1 MKHGNINVIGLVAS
15 VAVICLAPS
24 LISLLGWD
32 RLFDASNHP
41 RGGYIHSVLEW
52 TAFCTSIFIV
62 ILALLHYRIRHD
74 PAIAVIGLAIFW
86 AGCMDAAHILGS
98 DGLFV
103 APHADLA
110 PFTWAAARTFSATA
124 LLAGA
129 ACLIA
134 WRSRVKV
141 PLGYVI
147 AVGLILGCAGSGVV
161 YYIATAPQLPQ
172 TIYPENWIVRPW
184 DAGALVLFAI
194 GGLIVF
200 PWLHRQR
207 TDVFSLALWLSAAP
221 QVAAQLHMTLGAA
234 ALYDHHFNI
243 GHTLKIVAYLVP
255 FVGLASEYIGTY
267 CALSIESE
275 RRALTTAQLERAN
288 VLLTQR
294 TAEME
299 QFAYTVSHDL
309 KSPLVTILGFSTHVT
324 GAIERGESNLALKHM
339 DRITRAARRMSELI
353 DDLLELGRVGRVRSR
368 LEAVPLE
375 ELITSAVE
383 SCRQRFPN
391 SVMEIAVQSNLP
403 TITAYRGRLQQVF
416 ENLLSNAVK
425 YGSANPNP
433 RVEVRAWHGNGSLQV
448 TVSDNGQGIAAEHH
462 SRVFELFQRLE
473 KDTAGTG
480 IGLAIVKRI
489 VELHEGTISVASAEG
504 EGATFRITLPGAVVV
519 SSDLES
525 ESTNGVQLNPLPA
538 G

>member
-1 MKHGNINVIGLVAS
+1 MKHGNTNIVGLVVS
-15 VAVICLAPS
+15 VLLICMAPATT
-24 LISLLGWD
+24 SLLGWD
-32 RLFDASNHP
+32 RVFDASNHP
-41 RGGYIHSVLEW
+41 RGSYIHSVLEW
-52 TAFCTSIFIV
+52 TAFCTSSFIV

-86 AGCMDAAHILGS
+86 AGCMDAAHVLGS
-98 DGLFV
+98 DGLFGV
-103 APHADLA
+103 PHADLA

-129 ACLIA
+129 VCLIA

-147 AVGLILGCAGSGVV
+147 AVGLVLGCAGGCVA
-161 YYIATAPQLPQ
+161 YYIATALELPQ
-172 TIYPENWIVRPW
+172 TTYPGNLIVRPW
-184 DAGALVLFAI
+184 DAGALVIFAI
-194 GGLIVF
+194 GGVLVF

-207 TDVFSLALWLSAAP
+207 EDVFSLALWLSAAP
-221 QVAAQLHMTLGAA
+221 QIAAQLHMTLGAA
-234 ALYDHHFNI
+234 APYDHHFNI
-243 GHTLKIVAYLVP
+243 GHALKIVAYLVL
-255 FVGLASEYIGTY
+255 FVGLASEYLGTY
-267 CALSIESE
+267 QELRIEVQ
-275 RRALTTAQLERAN
+275 RRADTAIELEKAN
-288 VLLTQR
+288 ELLTRR

-324 GAIERGESNLALKHM
+324 GAIERGESDPALKHM

-353 DDLLELGRVGRVRSR
+353 DDLLELGRVGRVRSP

-375 ELITSAVE
+375 ELVTSAVE

-391 SVMEIAVQSNLP
+391 STMEIVVQSNLP
-403 TITAYRGRLQQVF
+403 TVTAYRGRLQQVF
-416 ENLLSNAVK
+416 ENLLTNAIK
-425 YGSANPNP
+425 YGSDNPNP
-433 RVEVRAWHGNGSLQV
+433 RVEVRAWRANGNLQLS
-448 TVSDNGQGIAAEHH
+448 VSDNGKGIAAEHH

-480 IGLAIVKRI
+480 IGLAIAKRI
-489 VELHEGTISVASAEG
+489 VELHEGTITVASAEG
-504 EGATFRITLPGAVVV
+504 NGTTFRITLPDSVIV